1 MIDVYCISPI
11 IKMGK
16 LGKIGVRNYSL
27 HTTKSS
33 CCYAFF
39 IYKLDRDQHSQLTW
53 EYHRHACFFETWDVF
68 WKQVKEH
75 QPIWVNTQL
84 RCDDSTFLDYI
95 KYDEG
100 DLIPILDYVKENFN
114 ESSCDGA

>member
-1 MIDVYCISPI
+1 MIDVFCISPI
-11 IKMGK
+11 IKIDK
-16 LGKIGVRNYSL
+16 AGKIGVRNFSK
-27 HTTKSS
+27 HNPSS
-33 CCYAFF
+33 GSCYAYFL
-39 IYKLDRDQHSQLTW
+39 YRLERNQYSQLIW
-53 EYHRHACFFETWDVF
+53 DYYRHACFFETWDVF

-100 DLIPILDYVKENFN
+100 DLIPIPDYVKENFN